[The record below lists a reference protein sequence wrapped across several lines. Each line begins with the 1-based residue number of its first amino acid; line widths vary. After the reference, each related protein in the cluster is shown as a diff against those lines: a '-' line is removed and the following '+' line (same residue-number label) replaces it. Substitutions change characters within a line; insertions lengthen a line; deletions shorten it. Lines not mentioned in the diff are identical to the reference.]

1 MSERL
6 VLDVYFDP
14 ELKEQM
20 IQPLLFQ
27 PLIENAFKYVRGE
40 HRIQLVMM
48 SVKNRILFK
57 ISNSISQAQ
66 KVNNSKEESVKMRFS

>member
-40 HRIQLVMM
+40 YRIQLVMM
-48 SVKNRILFK
+48 SVENRILFK